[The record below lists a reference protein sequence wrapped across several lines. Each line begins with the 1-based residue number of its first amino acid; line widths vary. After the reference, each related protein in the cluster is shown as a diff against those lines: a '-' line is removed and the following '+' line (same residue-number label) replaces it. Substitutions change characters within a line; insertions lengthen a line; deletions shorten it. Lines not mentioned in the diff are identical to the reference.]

1 MRRDTEQYLSQD
13 ENKIS
18 LAEHS
23 SRIRE
28 IHHRVKNNFQVII
41 SLFGL
46 QANRTT
52 DPRMLDF
59 IRAMQNRVRAIAY
72 LHDPL
77 YSADTFSTIHF
88 GGYLDMFVRELH
100 AAFSLGSRVQ
110 LELSLA
116 DLALSLDDAVPLAQ
130 ICNELLSN
138 AFQHAFPDNRCGNVL
153 VALRYAN
160 GTDTYESPSCELEV
174 VDSGV
179 GLPQGTDVMAAESL
193 GFHIVRLL
201 AEQLQATI
209 EVHSGKQGT
218 SFLIA
223 LPLAQK

>member
-1 MRRDTEQYLSQD
+1 VERDTEQYLSQG
-13 ENKIS
+13 ENEIS
-18 LAEHS
+18 LAEYT

-28 IHHRVKNNFQVII
+28 IHHRVKNNLQVII

-46 QANRTT
+46 QANRTA
-52 DPRMLDF
+52 DPRMLDI
-59 IRAMQNRVRAIAY
+59 IRTMENRVRAIAY

-77 YSADTFSTIHF
+77 YATDTFSTIHF
-88 GGYLDMFVRELH
+88 GEYLNMFVRELH
-100 AAFSLGSRVQ
+100 ADFSLGSRVQ

-116 DLALSLDDAVPLAQ
+116 DLALSLDEAVPLAQ

-138 AFQHAFPDNRCGNVL
+138 AFQHAFPENRFGKVS
-153 VALRYAN
+153 VALRYPN
-160 GTDTYESPSCELEV
+160 GTDTYESQCCELEV
-174 VDSGV
+174 ADSGV
-179 GLPQGTDVMAAESL
+179 GLPQGTEVMTAESL

-201 AEQLQATI
+201 TEQLQATI

-223 LPLAQK
+223 LPLA